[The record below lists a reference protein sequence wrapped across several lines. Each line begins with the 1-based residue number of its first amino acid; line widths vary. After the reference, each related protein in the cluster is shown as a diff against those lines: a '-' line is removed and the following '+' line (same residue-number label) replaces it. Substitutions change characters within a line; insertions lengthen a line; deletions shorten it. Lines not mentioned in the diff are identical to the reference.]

1 MQKEIKSL
9 RRKFFILS
17 AAISFIIII
26 LMLLILNL
34 LMHISYHNELKTA
47 ADMVAQAAYLNAS
60 KIDSEVIMLSD
71 TEKNANGDSIIMRD
85 PTTIANITINGILTC
100 KDRDAEWYGAGGG
113 VYFEL
118 PDEDTG
124 DVKFIDKEY
133 KFNMGNTKITVDFL
147 DNSNFLYENKPVE
160 TDISEVSKDCF
171 YISKVWWSMSS
182 TADSN
187 NTSDVSLEIE
197 SIEVQYEEDYS
208 AASSVNFEPLKR
220 NFTDVFSTGTPQT
233 LNNFSCFFYITDK
246 QNNLVEINSGNLD
259 KTISSEYI
267 SNLQK
272 DEDDTEI
279 RFEGKEY
286 KHFALSSDNINVN
299 TYICNIQAKKNGQQL
314 FFISLLSGSLIY
326 ILVVILI
333 YFVSGKAVK
342 PISESYEKQKE
353 FISNVSHELKTPIT
367 VITATTELMKTK
379 NGSDRLVDCIEAQ
392 SEKMGRLIN
401 EMLVLSRLSKLQN
414 NGDLNKFDLSHVVR
428 NAALYF
434 ESRAFEE
441 EKQMCFDIDENIS
454 IRGFPDRIDELVG
467 ILLDN
472 ALKYSDE
479 HSEVKLYLKRDK
491 ENILL
496 ICENPCKDFDSS
508 DLPHLFERFYRAD
521 KSHSGEKEGF
531 GIGLSIAKEIVMLHK
546 GSIYTSYNDNIF
558 SVKVVFKAD

>member
-17 AAISFIIII
+17 AAISFIIIF
-26 LMLLILNL
+26 LMFLILNL

-71 TEKNANGDSIIMRD
+71 TEKNANGDSIIIRD
-85 PTTIANITINGILTC
+85 PTTIASITINGTLTC
-100 KDRDAEWYGAGGG
+100 KDKNAEWYGAGGG

-124 DVKFIDKEY
+124 AAKFIDKEY

-147 DNSNFLYENKPVE
+147 DNSNFLYESKPIE
-160 TDISEVSKDCF
+160 TDISKVSKDRF

-187 NTSDVSLEIE
+187 NTSDVSLDIE
-197 SIEVQYEEDYS
+197 SIEILYKEDYS
-208 AASSVNFEPLKR
+208 AASSASFEPLKR
-220 NFTDVFSTGTPQT
+220 NFEDVFSTEIPQT

-246 QNNLVEINSGNLD
+246 KNNLVEINSGNLG

-272 DEDDTEI
+272 NKDDTEI
-279 RFEGKEY
+279 MFEGKEY
-286 KHFALSSDNINVN
+286 THFPLSSDNINVN
-299 TYICNIQAKKNGQQL
+299 TYIYNIQAKKNGQQL

-326 ILVVILI
+326 ILVVVLI

-367 VITATTELMKTK
+367 VISATTELMRTK
-379 NGSDRLVDCIEAQ
+379 NGSDRLVDCIEIQ
-392 SEKMGRLIN
+392 SEKMSRLIN
-401 EMLVLSRLSKLQN
+401 EMLVLSRLSKAQN
-414 NGDLNKFDLSHVVR
+414 QNDFKKFDLSHVVK
-428 NAALYF
+428 NTALYF

-441 EKQMCFDIDENIS
+441 EKQMSFDIDEDIS
-454 IRGFPDRIDELVG
+454 IIGIPDRIDELVG

-479 HSEVKLYLKRDK
+479 HSEIKLSLKRDK

-546 GSIYTSYNDNIF
+546 GSVYTYYNDNIF
-558 SVKVVFKAD
+558 SIKVVFKA